1 MLVLSRKVGQKIVID
16 DRVTL
21 IITRISGTRVS
32 VGILAP
38 PGVKIRRDELEPL
51 SEPAQATSPAVPQIS
66 SEPQASLPPVSPSG
80 LLDGAMRSMS

>member
-51 SEPAQATSPAVPQIS
+51 AEPVPSVSAPQRS
-66 SEPQASLPPVSPSG
+66 TEPQSSLPPVSQSG
-80 LLDGAMRSMS
+80 LIDGTMRSMS